1 VSAHPKVVDDA
12 HKAARSLE
20 AYFLRRVLAEVKT
33 SENSIS
39 GAGFAGDTF
48 KDMFDEAISDAM
60 ANAGGVGLADVIAKQ
75 LESKKNVPAA
85 ASEAH
90 GADRTSRP
98 VPLERLAG
106 MALHPV
112 ATLVTDP
119 LGNRTVDSQAPVTT
133 GIPAT
138 SIGTAGSVSL
148 RRYRAAE
155 TAEPPPSSLPA
166 SGRTTERR

>member
-1 VSAHPKVVDDA
+1 MSAHPKVVDDA

-20 AYFLRRVLAEVKT
+20 AYFLRRVLAEVKA

-39 GAGFAGDTF
+39 GGGFAGDTF

-75 LESKKNVPAA
+75 LQTKKDVPAA

-90 GADRTSRP
+90 GADGTSRP
-98 VPLERLAG
+98 VPLERPAG

-112 ATLVTDP
+112 AKLVTDP
-119 LGNRTVDSQAPVTT
+119 LGNRTIDSQAPV
-133 GIPAT
+133 ISDVP
-138 SIGTAGSVSL
+138 GSVSL

-155 TAEPPPSSLPA
+155 STEPPPSSLPA